1 MDKLARFCKAI
12 KRDNPKLVNFDN
24 IDIDENIKDFIKI
37 INKSKYI
44 YTLYSCSGHKTKYRN
59 KPKISSPYFV
69 WIVDKKKLN
78 YFNNKIINL
87 LPNDNTY
94 NGQFIFSGS
103 YKVSIELNYNNND
116 YQIVTTHFDQK
127 CTDNNLFYNNLIDM
141 AKEIYYMS
149 HKKNYIEKTNQEIIE
164 NE

>member
-1 MDKLARFCKAI
+1 MDKLTKFCKLI
-12 KRDNPKLVNFDN
+12 KRDNPKNVNFDK
-24 IDIDENIKDFIKI
+24 IDIDPNIKDFIKI

-44 YTLYSCSGHKTKYRN
+44 YTLYSCSGHKSKY
-59 KPKISSPYFV
+59 KSKVKTSSPYFV

-94 NGQFIFSGS
+94 NAPFIFSGS
-103 YKVSIELNYNNND
+103 YKVSVELNYHNND
-116 YQIVTTHFDQK
+116 YQIITTHFDQK

-141 AKEIYYMS
+141 AKEVYYMS
-149 HKKNYIEKTNQEIIE
+149 YKKNYIEEHPLKAIE